1 LKTVQPIA
9 AALGSPTA
17 RLITLLTLRSYSR
30 RPVNPNSSSPVLCA
44 FRGDFGALAAMIQQS
59 WANNPNQS
67 LLYSE
72 AFLRSAFD
80 YPGSSF
86 SLAPAVYGD
95 AGLLGFLAGFPRTVR
110 WNADAHPARLILNS
124 FLTAATSVKGAG
136 VAIKLWGDL
145 VERCRDQ
152 GYNGTISFCVEGDGM
167 SHMMPLFSR
176 LLKLNTERIFSV
188 EFLVRLLR
196 PAPSEPAAQISNPV
210 SDRDSDWEI
219 DLFMELASALPSNLP
234 LVRLWT
240 RAEAEWQCRN
250 RTGALTV
257 SSEVRGRRGV
267 LTGFL
272 MQAAS
277 APPTTVVLLGDLL
290 WGDLEP
296 VERTE
301 LLERFL
307 RAAAGQ
313 GARFASCPV
322 LDYASIDPLTAAGFR
337 RSKRMVHIYL
347 TFWNG
352 LQPQPV
358 PALYIDV
365 L

>member
-1 LKTVQPIA
+1 M
-9 AALGSPTA
+9 
-17 RLITLLTLRSYSR
+17 
-30 RPVNPNSSSPVLCA
+30 NPDSSSPACP
-44 FRGDFGALAAMIQQS
+44 FRGDFGALATMIQQS
-59 WANNPNQS
+59 WANYSNQS

-86 SLAPAVYGD
+86 SLAPAVYWD

-110 WNADAHPARLILNS
+110 WNADARPARLTLNS
-124 FLTAATSVKGAG
+124 FLTAATSVKGPG

-152 GYNGTISFCVEGDGM
+152 GYVGTVNFCVEGDGM
-167 SHMMPLFSR
+167 SRLMPLFSR
-176 LLKLNTERIFSV
+176 LLKLKTERIFSV

-196 PAPSEPAAQISNPV
+196 PAPSEPPAQISDPV
-210 SDRDSDWEI
+210 SDRDI

-250 RTGALTV
+250 RAGALTV
-257 SSEVRGRRGV
+257 SSEVGGRRGI
-267 LTGFL
+267 LTGYL

-277 APPTTVVLLGDLL
+277 APPTTVVLLGDVL

-296 VERTE
+296 AERTE

-313 GARFASCPV
+313 GARFVSCPV
-322 LDYASIDPLTAAGFR
+322 LGYASIDPLTAAGFR
-337 RSKRMVHIYL
+337 RSKRVIHTYL

-352 LQPQPV
+352 LQPHPV
-358 PALYIDV
+358 TAIYIDV

>member
-1 LKTVQPIA
+1 
-9 AALGSPTA
+9 
-17 RLITLLTLRSYSR
+17 
-30 RPVNPNSSSPVLCA
+30 
-44 FRGDFGALAAMIQQS
+44 MIQQS
-59 WANNPNQS
+59 WANNANQS
-67 LLYSE
+67 LVYSE

-124 FLTAATSVKGAG
+124 FLTAATEVKGPG
-136 VAIKLWGDL
+136 VGIKLWGDL
-145 VERCRDQ
+145 VKRARDE
-152 GYNGTISFCVEGDGM
+152 GYGGTITFCVEGDGM
-167 SHMMPLFSR
+167 SRMMPLISR

-196 PAPSEPAAQISNPV
+196 PTTSEPPAETS
-210 SDRDSDWEI
+210 DSDI
-219 DLFMELASALPSNLP
+219 NLFLELASALPSNLP

-257 SSEVRGRRGV
+257 SSEVRGRRGI
-267 LTGFL
+267 LTGYL

-322 LDYASIDPLTAAGFR
+322 LDYASIDPLTAGGFR
-337 RSKRMVHIYL
+337 RSKRMVHTYL

>member
-1 LKTVQPIA
+1 M
-9 AALGSPTA
+9 
-17 RLITLLTLRSYSR
+17 
-30 RPVNPNSSSPVLCA
+30 NPNSSSPVLCT

-86 SLAPAVYGD
+86 SLAPAIYGE
-95 AGLLGFLAGFPRTVR
+95 AGLLGFVAGFPRSVR
-110 WNADAHPARLILNS
+110 WNGVAHPTRLTLNS
-124 FLTAATSVKGAG
+124 FLTAATSVKGPG
-136 VAIKLWGDL
+136 VGIKLWGDL
-145 VERCRDQ
+145 VERCRGQ
-152 GYNGTISFCVEGDGM
+152 GYEGTINFCVEGDGM
-167 SHMMPLFSR
+167 NRMMPLFSR
-176 LLKLNTERIFSV
+176 LWKLKTERIFSV
-188 EFLVRLLR
+188 GFLVRLLR
-196 PAPSEPAAQISNPV
+196 PAPSEPPAQV
-210 SDRDSDWEI
+210 SDREFDRDSDRDI
-219 DLFMELASALPSNLP
+219 DLFVELASALPSTLP

-240 RAEAEWQCRN
+240 RAEAEWQCRD
-250 RTGALTV
+250 RAGALTV
-257 SSEVRGRRGV
+257 SSDVGGRRGM
-267 LTGFL
+267 LTGYL

-296 VERTE
+296 AERTE

-322 LDYASIDPLTAAGFR
+322 LGYASLDPLTVAGFR
-337 RSKRMVHIYL
+337 RSKRVIHTYL

>member
-1 LKTVQPIA
+1 M
-9 AALGSPTA
+9 
-17 RLITLLTLRSYSR
+17 Y
-30 RPVNPNSSSPVLCA
+30 PNSSSPVLCA

-86 SLAPAVYGD
+86 SLAPAVYGE
-95 AGLLGFLAGFPRTVR
+95 AELLGFLAGFPRTVR
-110 WNADAHPARLILNS
+110 WNADAHPTRLILNS
-124 FLTAATSVKGAG
+124 FLTAATSVKGPG

-167 SHMMPLFSR
+167 NRMMPLFSR
-176 LLKLNTERIFSV
+176 LLKLNIEHVFSV

-196 PAPSEPAAQISNPV
+196 PAPSEPLAQISDPEFERV
-210 SDRDSDWEI
+210 SDRDSDRET

-250 RTGALTV
+250 RAGALTV
-257 SSEVRGRRGV
+257 SSEVGGRRGI
-267 LTGFL
+267 LTGYL

-277 APPTTVVLLGDLL
+277 VPPATVVLLGDLF

-296 VERTE
+296 TERME

-307 RAAAGQ
+307 RAAAVQ

-322 LDYASIDPLTAAGFR
+322 LGYASLDPLTAAGFR
-337 RSKRMVHIYL
+337 RSKRVIHIYL

-352 LQPQPV
+352 LQPRPV
-358 PALYIDV
+358 TALYLDV

>member
-1 LKTVQPIA
+1 
-9 AALGSPTA
+9 
-17 RLITLLTLRSYSR
+17 
-30 RPVNPNSSSPVLCA
+30 VNPNSSSPVLCS

-59 WANNPNQS
+59 WANNPNQP

-95 AGLLGFLAGFPRTVR
+95 AGLLGFLAGFPRTIR
-110 WNADAHPARLILNS
+110 SNSDAHPARLILNS
-124 FLTAATSVKGAG
+124 FLTAATSVKGPG
-136 VAIKLWGDL
+136 VAIKLWGGL

-152 GYNGTISFCVEGDGM
+152 GYNGTITFCVEGDGM
-167 SHMMPLFSR
+167 SRMMPLFSR
-176 LLKLNTERIFSV
+176 LLKLNTERVFSV
-188 EFLVRLLR
+188 EFLVRVLR
-196 PAPSEPAAQISNPV
+196 PAPSEPPGQISNPV
-210 SDRDSDWEI
+210 SDRDI

-250 RTGALTV
+250 RAGALTV
-257 SSEVRGRRGV
+257 SSEAGGRRGI
-267 LTGFL
+267 LTGYL

-277 APPTTVVLLGDLL
+277 APPTTIVLLGDLF

-296 VERTE
+296 AERRE

-307 RAAAGQ
+307 RVAAGQ
-313 GARFASCPV
+313 GARFASCPA
-322 LDYASIDPLTAAGFR
+322 LGYASLDPLTAAGFR
-337 RSKRMVHIYL
+337 RSKRVIQTYL
-347 TFWNG
+347 TLWNG
-352 LQPQPV
+352 LQPRPV

>member
-1 LKTVQPIA
+1 M
-9 AALGSPTA
+9 
-17 RLITLLTLRSYSR
+17 
-30 RPVNPNSSSPVLCA
+30 NPNSSSPVLCT

-59 WANNPNQS
+59 WAHNSNQS

-95 AGLLGFLAGFPRTVR
+95 AGLLGFVAGFPRTVR

-124 FLTAATSVKGAG
+124 FLTAATSVKGPG
-136 VAIKLWGDL
+136 VGIKMWGDL
-145 VERCRDQ
+145 IERCRDQ
-152 GYNGTISFCVEGDGM
+152 GYDGTINFCVEGDGM
-167 SHMMPLFSR
+167 SRIMPLFSR
-176 LLKLNTERIFSV
+176 LLKLKTERIFSV

-196 PAPSEPAAQISNPV
+196 PAPSEPPAQI
-210 SDRDSDWEI
+210 SDRDSDREI

-250 RTGALTV
+250 RAGALTV
-257 SSEVRGRRGV
+257 SCDVGGRRGM
-267 LTGFL
+267 LTGYL

-277 APPTTVVLLGDLL
+277 APPTTVVLLGDLF

-296 VERTE
+296 AERTE

-307 RAAAGQ
+307 RAAASQ

-322 LDYASIDPLTAAGFR
+322 LGYASLDPLTVAGFR
-337 RSKRMVHIYL
+337 RSRRVIHTYL

-358 PALYIDV
+358 PALYTDV

>member
-1 LKTVQPIA
+1 MKA
-9 AALGSPTA
+9 
-17 RLITLLTLRSYSR
+17 
-30 RPVNPNSSSPVLCA
+30 NSSSPIVCP
-44 FRGDFGALAAMIQQS
+44 FRGDFGALAAMMQRS
-59 WANNPNQS
+59 WADNPNQS

-86 SLAPAVYGD
+86 SLARAVYGD
-95 AGLLGFLAGFPRTVR
+95 AGLLGFLAGFPRSVR
-110 WNADAHPARLILNS
+110 WDAQLARLVLNS
-124 FLTAATSVKGAG
+124 FLTADAAVKGPG
-136 VAIKLWGDL
+136 LGIKLWGDL
-145 VERCRDQ
+145 VERGRDG
-152 GYNGTISFCVEGDGM
+152 GYNGTIAFCVEGDGM
-167 SHMMPLFSR
+167 SRVMPLLSR
-176 LLKLNTERIFSV
+176 LLKLNTQRIFSV
-188 EFLVRLLR
+188 EFLVRLLHPTPSDA
-196 PAPSEPAAQISNPV
+196 PAQFADP
-210 SDRDSDWEI
+210 DSDLNSDPDI

-234 LVRLWT
+234 LVRQWT

-250 RTGALTV
+250 RAGALTV
-257 SSEVRGRRGV
+257 SSVVGRRRGI
-267 LTGFL
+267 LTGYL
-272 MQAAS
+272 MQVAS

-296 VERTE
+296 AERRA

-307 RAAAGQ
+307 RGAAGQ

-322 LDYASIDPLTAAGFR
+322 LGYASLDPLRAAGFR
-337 RSKRMVHIYL
+337 RSKRVIHTYL

-352 LQPQPV
+352 LQPRPV

>member
-1 LKTVQPIA
+1 M
-9 AALGSPTA
+9 
-17 RLITLLTLRSYSR
+17 
-30 RPVNPNSSSPVLCA
+30 NPNSSSPVLCT
-44 FRGDFGALAAMIQQS
+44 FRGDFGGLAAMIQQS
-59 WANNPNQS
+59 WATNSNQS

-80 YPGSSF
+80 FPGSSF
-86 SLAPAVYGD
+86 GLAPAVYGD
-95 AGLLGFLAGFPRTVR
+95 AGLLGFIVGFPRTVR
-110 WNADAHPARLILNS
+110 WSADAQPARLTLNS
-124 FLTAATSVKGAG
+124 FLTAATSVKGPG
-136 VAIKLWGDL
+136 VGIKLWGDL

-152 GYNGTISFCVEGDGM
+152 GYDGTINFCVEGDGM
-167 SHMMPLFSR
+167 SRMMPLFSR

-196 PAPSEPAAQISNPV
+196 PVPSAQISNPV
-210 SDRDSDWEI
+210 SDLDSGRDI
-219 DLFMELASALPSNLP
+219 DLFMELASALPSTLP

-250 RTGALTV
+250 RAGALTV
-257 SSEVRGRRGV
+257 SSDVGGRRGI
-267 LTGFL
+267 LTGYL

-290 WGDLEP
+290 WGDLELA
-296 VERTE
+296 ERTE

-307 RAAAGQ
+307 RAAAVR
-313 GARFASCPV
+313 GAGFASCPV
-322 LDYASIDPLTAAGFR
+322 LGYAALDALTLGGFL
-337 RSKRMVHIYL
+337 RSKRVIHTYL

-352 LQPQPV
+352 LQPRPV
-358 PALYIDV
+358 TALYIDV

>member
-1 LKTVQPIA
+1 MEA
-9 AALGSPTA
+9 
-17 RLITLLTLRSYSR
+17 
-30 RPVNPNSSSPVLCA
+30 NSSSPVLCA
-44 FRGDFGALAAMIQQS
+44 FRGDFGALAAMIQRS
-59 WANNPNQS
+59 WADNFNQP

-86 SLAPAVYGD
+86 NLAPAVYGD
-95 AGLLGFLAGFPRTVR
+95 AGLLGFMAGFPRSVR
-110 WNADAHPARLILNS
+110 WDAQPARLILNT
-124 FLTAATSVKGAG
+124 FLTAATAVKGPG
-136 VAIKLWGDL
+136 VGIKLWGEL
-145 VERCRDQ
+145 VERCRDE
-152 GYNGTISFCVEGDGM
+152 GFDGTVTFCVEGDGM
-167 SHMMPLFSR
+167 SRMMPLLSR

-196 PAPSEPAAQISNPV
+196 PAPSEVPAQISDPDVDPN
-210 SDRDSDWEI
+210 SDRDI
-219 DLFMELASALPSNLP
+219 DLFIELASALPSNLP

-240 RAEAEWQCRN
+240 RGEAEWQCRN
-250 RTGALTV
+250 RAGALTV
-257 SSEVRGRRGV
+257 SSDVGGRRGI
-267 LTGFL
+267 LTGYL

-296 VERTE
+296 AERTE

-322 LDYASIDPLTAAGFR
+322 LGYASLDPLMAAGFR
-337 RSKRMVHIYL
+337 RSKRVIHTYL

-352 LQPQPV
+352 LQPRSV